1 MANYLDF
8 FQEQDNLNQ
17 QGRLL
22 GYVLFAIQLV
32 SLFTNLKKRQYPPI
46 AGIPKKRISEGSERT
61 IDYKSQ
67 ERGDVAT
74 EKIEYEEEEDKQ

>member
-22 GYVLFAIQLV
+22 GYVLFAIQLF
-32 SLFTNLKKRQYPPI
+32 SLFTNLKKR
-46 AGIPKKRISEGSERT
+46 
-61 IDYKSQ
+61 
-67 ERGDVAT
+67 
-74 EKIEYEEEEDKQ
+74 

>member
-22 GYVLFAIQLV
+22 GYVFICNPTFLFIHKFKKALV
-32 SLFTNLKKRQYPPI
+32 SSHSWDSEKKNDLKDRKGQLTTKVRKDVMCLRKR
-46 AGIPKKRISEGSERT
+46 
-61 IDYKSQ
+61 
-67 ERGDVAT
+67 
-74 EKIEYEEEEDKQ
+74 